1 METPSYM
8 RSIVDR
14 NVVMRRM
21 TVFGTQF
28 ADSVEA
34 ELHIHEQTAEQ
45 NHAGRTRYVHGISI
59 SANNCMRIPS
69 TCLDPAKSALVEGKS
84 PCLWNKVT

>member
-1 METPSYM
+1 
-8 RSIVDR
+8 
-14 NVVMRRM
+14 M

-28 ADSVEA
+28 ADSEEA
-34 ELHIHEQTAEQ
+34 ELHIHEQPAAQ
-45 NHAGRTRYVHGISI
+45 NHAGRTLYVHGISI
-59 SANNCMRIPS
+59 SANNCMIFVISS